1 MAWTAPRTWTTT
13 ELVTAAMMN
22 THVRDNLVFLG
33 GKSGVTVDDTVAGF
47 TNTAY
52 ADLDALTTD
61 PFASPAIVSVLTQT
75 SAIVIMSFSY
85 VIQNTSGDCW
95 FSYRISGATTVA
107 SSDNWGIRSSAAA
120 SQAARTFVHHRTGLT
135 AGTNTFEMQGR
146 VTANN
151 ANAGRPSLT
160 VIPLTT

>member
-1 MAWTAPRTWTTT
+1 M
-13 ELVTAAMMN
+13 LN
-22 THVRDNLVFLG
+22 SHVRDNLVFIG
-33 GKSGVTVDDTVAGF
+33 GKTGVTVDDTVAGF

-75 SAIVIMSFSY
+75 SAIVIISLSY
-85 VIQNTSGDCW
+85 VIQNTAGDCW

-107 SSDNWGIRSSAAA
+107 SSDNWAIRASSAA
-120 SQAARTFVHHRTGLT
+120 SQSARTFVHHRTGMT
-135 AGTNTFEMQGR
+135 VGTNTFEMQAR

-151 ANAGRPSLT
+151 ANAGRPSIH